1 MITGWLLKVVIV
13 LAVIGVVF
21 VEVGSPVIAH
31 FQVDGAAHD
40 AADDAA
46 SSLFH
51 GGDADTARAAADQDA
66 AKEGATVESFTIDND
81 NKTVHLRLFKQARSF
96 VLKKVSWF
104 KKWYEV
110 RVSASSS
117 GPTS

>member
-1 MITGWLLKVVIV
+1 MIAGWLLKVVVV

-31 FQVDGAAHD
+31 FQVDSAAHD
-40 AADDAA
+40 AADDA
-46 SSLFH
+46 SSNLFH
-51 GGDADTARAAADQDA
+51 GGNPDTARDAANQDA
-66 AKEGATVESFTIDND
+66 AKEGAMVESLTIDPD
-81 NKTVHLRLFKQARSF
+81 GRTVHVRLLKHARSF
-96 VLKKVSWF
+96 VLKKVGWF